1 MGVRAL
7 LIGGLGLALAA
18 LPALGKVSEE
28 DAAKLG
34 KSLTPTGA
42 EMAGNADGSIPPWSG
57 KIVGVPPGLEYDG
70 PGTVYPD
77 PYAADKPLFSITAQN
92 VEQYAA
98 RLSEGQK
105 ALFRTYPKT
114 FRMDVYPTHRDFGV
128 TQDAT
133 ERARYNAVNA
143 ELYNGDDGIQG
154 YTGGTPFPLPTL
166 GAHPIWN
173 SRMNSPSYNQEGMG
187 DDIVVYPDG
196 NRSLRR
202 GQTYMKVLFSN
213 PEIPIG
219 ADFKSLSKYAA
230 YIWFE
235 VDEPVRDKGAITLIL
250 EPLDYTQTPRSVW
263 RYLPGSR
270 RIRQAPNVGYD
281 TPDGPG
287 GFLTIDD
294 TLGFNGAMDR
304 FEWKLA
310 GRQEMYVPYHSY
322 RFDDPALKQDQ
333 LLTVGHANP
342 DYMRYELRRVWVVEA
357 TLRPGVRHIY
367 GKRRFYVEEDGWH
380 IVISENYDNRGEL
393 WKTVMINS
401 LYLYDRKGYD
411 IRSQMFHDLRAGVYN
426 TTRMTNWTRPWN
438 FSAPDPGADFYTV
451 DNLRKSGKR

>member
-1 MGVRAL
+1 MRAF
-7 LIGGLGLALAA
+7 LIGGLTLALAA
-18 LPALGKVSEE
+18 PLASGKVSEE
-28 DAAKLG
+28 EAARLG
-34 KSLTPTGA
+34 TQLTPTGA
-42 EMAGNADGSIPPWSG
+42 EVAGNADGSIPAWSG
-57 KIVGVPPGLEYDG
+57 KIIGVPPGLEFAG
-70 PGTVYPD
+70 PATVYPD
-77 PYAADKPLFSITAQN
+77 PYAREKPLFSITAQN
-92 VEQYAA
+92 VEQYGA
-98 RLSEGQK
+98 RLSAGQK
-105 ALFRTYPKT
+105 ALFQTYPKT

-128 TQDAT
+128 TKDAAQ
-133 ERARYNAVNA
+133 RARHNATHT
-143 ELYNGDDGIQG
+143 ELYNGDDGVNG
-154 YTGGTPFPLPTL
+154 YTGGLPFPIPTM

-173 SRMNSPSYNQEGMG
+173 SRLSTPSHNMEGLT
-187 DDIVVYPDG
+187 DDVVVYPDG

-202 GQTYMKVLFSN
+202 GVTYMKVLFSN
-213 PEIPIG
+213 PDIPIG
-219 ADFKSLSKYAA
+219 ADFKSLSKYSA
-230 YIWFE
+230 YIWFAVE
-235 VDEPVRDKGAITLIL
+235 EPVRDKGSITLIH
-250 EPLDYTQTPRSVW
+250 EPLDYTETPRSVW

-304 FEWKLA
+304 FEWTLV
-310 GRQEMYVPYHSY
+310 GRQEMYVPFHSY
-322 RFDDPALKQDQ
+322 RFDDPALTQDQ
-333 LLTVGHANP
+333 LLTAGHANP

-357 TLRPGVRHIY
+357 TLREGFRHIY

-380 IVISENYDNRGEL
+380 IAITENYDNRGEL

-401 LYLYDRKGYD
+401 LYLFDQKGYD

-438 FSAPDPGADFYTV
+438 FSAPDPGEGFFTV